1 MVDFINEVEE
11 ELRKD
16 EYNRLLKKFGPLLV
30 GVVALI
36 IGGTAYLEWNKA
48 ADDKAARA
56 TSYAYVQAS
65 KLSSDGNNAQAIKD
79 FVAIS
84 EKAPSGYAGLSLM
97 RAAAISMR
105 DGDRAQ
111 AVNFFDR
118 AAQVF
123 EKPRHKQLA
132 QIKAAYILA
141 GEGRYD
147 DVRSRLGTL
156 AQADQPYEY
165 LARELLG
172 FAAMQSGDMSGARE
186 QFSYLSTI
194 PGVTETIATRA
205 SQYLSLMAVDDAA
218 NAPVPTD
225 TTETVPAEEDTA
237 PNASAE
243 DTPNDE

>member
-1 MVDFINEVEE
+1 VVDFINEVEE

-30 GVVALI
+30 AIVALI
-36 IGGTAYLEWNKA
+36 IGGTAYMEWQKSSE
-48 ADDKAARA
+48 DKAARA
-56 TSYAYVQAS
+56 TSYAYVQAG
-65 KLSSDGNNAQAIKD
+65 KLASDGNNDQAIKE
-79 FVAIS
+79 FLAIS

-105 DGDRAQ
+105 EGERAE
-111 AVNFFDR
+111 AVSFFDR
-118 AAQVF
+118 AAQTF

-141 GEGRYD
+141 GDGRYD

-156 AQADQPYEY
+156 AQADQPYEF

-172 FAAMQSGDMSGARE
+172 FAAMQNGDMSAARE

-194 PGVTETIATRA
+194 PGVTDTIASRA
-205 SQYLSLMAVDDAA
+205 AQYLSLMEVDAAA
-218 NAPVPTD
+218 NAPAPVD
-225 TTETVPAEEDTA
+225 TTDAAPTETAATEE
-237 PNASAE
+237 
-243 DTPNDE
+243 TPDDE

>member
-30 GVVALI
+30 GIVAVI
-36 IGGTAYLEWNKA
+36 IGGTAYLEWTKST
-48 ADDKAARA
+48 DDKAARA
-56 TSYAYVQAS
+56 TSYAYVQAG
-65 KLSSDGNNAQAIKD
+65 KLASDGNNAQAIKD

-97 RAAAISMR
+97 RAAAISLR
-105 DGDRAQ
+105 EGERAQ
-111 AVNFFDR
+111 AVSFFDR
-118 AAQVF
+118 AAQTF
-123 EKPRHKQLA
+123 EQPRHRQLA
-132 QIKAAYILA
+132 QIKAVYILA
-141 GEGRYD
+141 GDGRYD

-156 AQADQPYEY
+156 AQSDQPYEY

-194 PGVTETIATRA
+194 PGVTDTIASRA
-205 SQYLSLMAVDDAA
+205 EQYLSLMTVDAAA
-218 NAPVPTD
+218 NAPALTD
-225 TTETVPAEEDTA
+225 TTEVQPVDAVSTKDLPD
-237 PNASAE
+237 
-243 DTPNDE
+243 DE

>member
-30 GVVALI
+30 AIVALI
-36 IGGTAYLEWNKA
+36 IGGTAYMEWQKSSE
-48 ADDKAARA
+48 DKAARA
-56 TSYAYVQAS
+56 TSYAYVQAG
-65 KLSSDGNNAQAIKD
+65 KLASDGNNDQAIKE
-79 FVAIS
+79 FLAIS

-105 DGDRAQ
+105 EGERAE
-111 AVNFFDR
+111 AVSFFDR
-118 AAQVF
+118 AAQTF

-141 GEGRYD
+141 GDGRYD

-156 AQADQPYEY
+156 AQADQPYEF

-172 FAAMQSGDMSGARE
+172 FAAMQNGDMSAARE

-194 PGVTETIATRA
+194 PGVTDTIASRA
-205 SQYLSLMAVDDAA
+205 AQYLSLMEVDAAA
-218 NAPVPTD
+218 NAPAPVD
-225 TTETVPAEEDTA
+225 TTDAAPTETAATEE
-237 PNASAE
+237 
-243 DTPNDE
+243 TPDDE